1 MNNESNNISETI
13 KKRDSNLELFR
24 IITMLLI
31 VAHHYVVNSG
41 LTEVIQENVEQYGV
55 TAKSIF
61 YLIFG
66 AWGKTGINC
75 FVLITGYFMCKSQI
89 TKKKFVKLLIQIYFY
104 KIVIYLIFL
113 FSCYEPF
120 SPKTLLKAI
129 LPFTQVDK
137 NFTGCFLIFY
147 LCIPFLNLL
156 VGNMTKRQHELLL
169 VLSLSVYVI
178 IGTVLNVSFNYVTW
192 FCILYFISSYIR
204 LYPLPLFKN
213 TKFWLICTLISVLV
227 SCMSIIGLLWIGE
240 KIGKYNPYFFVAD
253 SNKIFAVCTGV
264 SSFMLFKNLK
274 IYYNPFINAVASTCF
289 GVLLIHANSDTMR
302 RWLWGDLLHNVE
314 MYDSRYY
321 IIHAIVSVICIF
333 CICSLIDWIRIKF
346 IYGSEMAIAKKGK
359 H

>member
-1 MNNESNNISETI
+1 MNCLAKNCIT
-13 KKRDSNLELFR
+13 KQRDSNLELFR

-41 LTEVIQENVEQYGV
+41 LMEVIRGGVQQYGI

-61 YLIFG
+61 YLLFG

-89 TKKKFVKLLIQIYFY
+89 TKEKFLKLLIQIYFY

-113 FSCYEPF
+113 FSGYEPF
-120 SPKTLLKAI
+120 SLKTLLKAI

-147 LCIPFLNLL
+147 LCIPFLNILI
-156 VGNMTKRQHELLL
+156 GNMTKRQHELLL
-169 VLSLSVYVI
+169 VLALSVYVV
-178 IGTVLNVSFNYVTW
+178 IGTILNVSFNYVTW

-204 LYPLPLFKN
+204 LHPISLFEN
-213 TKFWLICTLISVLV
+213 TKFWLVCTLISVIV
-227 SCMSIIGLLWIGE
+227 SCMSIIGMLWIGE

-253 SNKIFAVCTGV
+253 SNKIFAVCTGI
-264 SSFMLFKNLK
+264 SSFMFFKNLK
-274 IYYNPFINAVASTCF
+274 VKYNSFINAVASTCF

-314 MYDSRYY
+314 IYDSSYY
-321 IIHAIVSVICIF
+321 VIHAIFAIIGIF
-333 CICSLIDWIRIKF
+333 VVFSLIDYLRLRIG
-346 IYGSEMAIAKKGK
+346 ILIQKKIIK
-359 H
+359 QKV

>member
-41 LTEVIQENVEQYGV
+41 LTEVIQENVQQYGV

-129 LPFTQVDK
+129 LPFTQVNK

-204 LYPLPLFKN
+204 LYPLPLFEN
-213 TKFWLICTLISVLV
+213 TKFWLICTLLSVLV
-227 SCMSIIGLLWIGE
+227 SCMSIICLLWIGE

-253 SNKIFAVCTGV
+253 SNKIFAICTGV

-274 IYYNPFINAVASTCF
+274 IKYNSFINAVASTCF

-346 IYGSEMAIAKKGK
+346 IYGIEMAIAKKRK
-359 H
+359 A